1 MVVSPLALFSY
12 LQFLDLLSTLAF
24 LSVGVQEANPL
35 VNLALKSSDH
45 PFGGSAV
52 REGARAR
59 YRSVLLASWPVWG
72 PGEGE
77 HSVCCA
83 DCLESGFGARRR
95 PSDFVRL
102 VSMRA

>member
-24 LSVGVQEANPL
+24 LSFGVQEANPL

-45 PFGGSAV
+45 PFYGLLFVKVLALAIGVYCWRAGRYGV
-52 REGARAR
+52 RE
-59 YRSVLLASWPVWG
+59 S
-72 PGEGE
+72 E

-83 DCLESGFGARRR
+83 DCLESGFGAYRR

-102 VSMRA
+102 VPMRA